1 MALWCLEFYY
11 FRFRIELRT
20 FNQFSGPFWEVERL
34 KAKQSRAPSKSD
46 TVGSRNGVLAERE
59 LGLGNLPTRNTL
71 ECVIKCQNKYKFS
84 HNSIYMPAAQLEL
97 KHRERMLDSRFGI
110 GDSGFGMRDTV
121 SRARLYRQLQSSPES
136 VGGSC
141 HRPALLLLLAASFA
155 GFRQPLSTH
164 FTTWLCLHNISASAF
179 CTAARQQPKNKT
191 KCHGKLNCKGFAGSK
206 HSTT

>member
-59 LGLGNLPTRNTL
+59 LGL
-71 ECVIKCQNKYKFS
+71 
-84 HNSIYMPAAQLEL
+84 AAQLEL

-179 CTAARQQPKNKT
+179 CTAASQQPKNKT
-191 KCHGKLNCKGFAGSK
+191 KCHGNLNCEGFAGSK